1 MSDSQ
6 HTAADTVRRS
16 TLLLAVVLALVAGA
30 GGGFLVAR
38 QFTTE
43 PKPASAPLALEQQCD
58 EANGIWMD
66 LEEAHSSEFLDH
78 LPNFARVPG
87 CYRQIGGATAWIL
100 DLDYSGEQAN
110 QWADANGYT
119 QQDLINGVP

>member
-1 MSDSQ
+1 MSDPQ
-6 HTAADTVRRS
+6 VERRTVTRP
-16 TLLLAVVLALVAGA
+16 TLVLSVLLALLVGG
-30 GGGFLVAR
+30 GGGFFVAR
-38 QFTTE
+38 EWTME
-43 PKPASAPLALEQQCD
+43 SNPASAPLALEQRCD

-100 DLDYSGEQAN
+100 DLDYSGDQAN
-110 QWADANGYT
+110 EWAEANGYT
-119 QQDLINGVP
+119 QRDLINGIP